1 MWGLL
6 LPRHQVSRGGCLLGA
21 SHLFVPSLL
30 TAGLCPSLAWL
41 PGITCLL
48 VYGLFS
54 VEQSSTSASRFQ
66 SKHGYDYPSSWNL
79 QWLPSAHKIKKPRAS
94 DNTLGLSLSDTL
106 LSPRSRD
113 HVLPTQP
120 QGCFSH
126 MPTGPHAH
134 SYNSGPNLP
143 NTGYFQSLSSDT

>member
-6 LPRHQVSRGGCLLGA
+6 LPRHQVSRGGYLLGA
-21 SHLFVPSLL
+21 SHFSVPSLL
-30 TAGLCPSLAWL
+30 TAGLYPSLAWL
-41 PGITCLL
+41 PGIICLL
-48 VYGLFS
+48 VSGLFS
-54 VEQSSTSASRFQ
+54 VLISHPQGASRFQ
-66 SKHGYDYPSSWNL
+66 SKHRYDYSSTWNL
-79 QWLPSAHKIKKPRAS
+79 QWLPTAHKIKKPRAS

-106 LSPRSRD
+106 LSPRSHD

-126 MPTGPHAH
+126 TGPHAH

>member
-21 SHLFVPSLL
+21 SHFFVPSLL

-54 VEQSSTSASRFQ
+54 VLISHPQALPDSS
-66 SKHGYDYPSSWNL
+66 L
-79 QWLPSAHKIKKPRAS
+79 
-94 DNTLGLSLSDTL
+94 NTDMTIPLLETCSGSL
-106 LSPRSRD
+106 
-113 HVLPTQP
+113 VPTR
-120 QGCFSH
+120 
-126 MPTGPHAH
+126 
-134 SYNSGPNLP
+134 
-143 NTGYFQSLSSDT
+143 